1 MRPTES
7 VINISMA
14 RTALIFVLAIAA
26 LALLAGCGQQ
36 APAPAATKT
45 SEVPPPAV
53 APTLVA
59 TPEPSPTAAPVVIP
73 AEDKNAADEDQ
84 PPAPTATS
92 ISASGSPSSEPT
104 SEHEST
110 PVPTSAPAAVAQD
123 GHTGTSGQQGW
134 SPLFTELTGY
144 EEKDV
149 VFGVSPIDVDQIS
162 AVEPQGELTGFY
174 SGHITPGDHV
184 GFQYDPAGPARN
196 VYALADGY
204 LKRVER
210 QPSSQGFGT
219 SVDVKNYHL
228 YFEYSCSLFGS
239 YVHVTELDPAVAS
252 ADQRLQELN
261 SGPHP
266 DNTTSLYPNIPVKAG
281 QLIGQAEAFGLLGML
296 TVDTAVTLS
305 GFVTPSLYEGEPWKI
320 HSVPPF
326 DYFAEPLRDQLL
338 SKNPRTIEPIG
349 GKIDFD
355 VDGTLAG
362 NWFLDGAGYSNNDER
377 GWCGDYYC
385 PYWNTHLAFVYD
397 FVDPDQVRV
406 SIGYD
411 SGLYPQGPYGV
422 KGNSPNPTAVSV
434 ESGLVALELVDL
446 ENRDAEFGIAT
457 FGKPLITRGTDNVVG
472 VMLVQ
477 MLDDRSVKMEIIPG
491 VTASQGLGFSD
502 AATVYQ
508 R

>member
-1 MRPTES
+1 MRL
-7 VINISMA
+7 
-14 RTALIFVLAIAA
+14 TALATNKSFVRFALFFGLLIAA
-26 LALLAGCGQQ
+26 SALLAGCGQQ
-36 APAPAATKT
+36 VQAPAATPKPLPSAAT
-45 SEVPPPAV
+45 
-53 APTLVA
+53 VA
-59 TPEPSPTAAPVVIP
+59 TGAGEKSAVVEQQHPTPSAADVHASASVPEATLTPAPGSSEADANTAQGPSPI
-73 AEDKNAADEDQ
+73 
-84 PPAPTATS
+84 PTAD
-92 ISASGSPSSEPT
+92 
-104 SEHEST
+104 
-110 PVPTSAPAAVAQD
+110 PAAVIHAGENQA
-123 GHTGTSGQQGW
+123 SGQQGW
-134 SPLFTELTGY
+134 SPLFTELQGCQ
-144 EEKDV
+144 EKDV
-149 VFGVSPIDVDQIS
+149 VFGVSPIDIDYIA

-174 SGHITPGDHV
+174 TGHITPGDHV
-184 GFQYDPAGPARN
+184 GFQYDPAGPPRN

-210 QPSSQGFGT
+210 QPSPQGFGIT
-219 SVDVKNYHL
+219 ADVKNYHL

-239 YVHVTELDPAVAS
+239 YVHVTELDPAVAT
-252 ADQRLQELN
+252 ADPELQELD

-266 DNTTSLYPNIPVKAG
+266 DDTTSLYPNIPVKAG

-305 GFVTPSLYEGEPWKI
+305 GFVTPSRYSGEPWKI

-326 DYFAEPLRDQLL
+326 DYFAEPLRKQLL

-355 VDGTLAG
+355 VAGTLAG
-362 NWFLDGAGYSNNDER
+362 NWFLDGANYSGNAER

-385 PYWNTHLAFVYD
+385 SYWNTHLAFVYD
-397 FVDPDQVRV
+397 FVDQNQVRV

-422 KGNSPNPTAVSV
+422 KGNSPDPTTVSV
-434 ESGLVALELVDL
+434 DSGLVTLELVDL
-446 ENRDAEFGIAT
+446 ENRDAEVGITT
-457 FGKPLITRGTDNVVG
+457 FGKPLVTRGTDNVVG

-491 VTASQGLGFSD
+491 ANAAQELGFSE